1 MAAPAWQPHLDRLE
15 CLRGR
20 EVEVREL
27 SGGLSTRT
35 LRVTATDGGAPL
47 DVVVRLPSA
56 SPLGTSR
63 ATEHRSTLTAAAT
76 GTAPAVVEFAPPD
89 GPLVVEHL
97 DARTLGPAEVRA
109 DLGRVATLCRRLH
122 DGPRFDGDLDL
133 RAVVRRYQELV
144 DDLGTWR
151 PAGHAD
157 LAPAAARILA
167 TLHAR
172 PVPTVPCHNDLPGGN
187 VLDDGRRLWLVD
199 FEFAANSE
207 PWFELGNLAGGAALE
222 PGQVDELVTAYD
234 VGAGPRHRARTRLWS
249 TVCSW
254 SWVLWASVQEA
265 VGEVEH
271 DFRTWAVEQHE
282 RAREELS
289 SPGLDELLLRAADP
303 APGDS

>member
-1 MAAPAWQPHLDRLE
+1 MAAPAWRPHLDRLE

-20 EVEVREL
+20 DVEVREL
-27 SGGLSTRT
+27 SGGLSNRT

-63 ATEHRSTLTAAAT
+63 ATEHRNTVTAAAT
-76 GTAPAVVEFAPPD
+76 GTAPPVVEFAPPD

-109 DLGRVATLCRRLH
+109 DLGRVAELCRRLH

-133 RAVVRRYQELV
+133 GAVVRRYQGLV

-157 LAPAAARILA
+157 LAPAVALILA
-167 TLHAR
+167 TLRAHS
-172 PVPTVPCHNDLPGGN
+172 VPTVPCHNDLPGGN

-234 VGAGPRHRARTRLWS
+234 GGAGPRQLARTRLWS

-271 DFRTWAVEQHE
+271 DYRTWALEQHE

-289 SPGLDELLLRAADP
+289 STGLDELLLRAAD
-303 APGDS
+303 AALGNG

>member
-27 SGGLSTRT
+27 SGGLSNRT
-35 LRVTATDGGAPL
+35 LRVTAIDGAPL

-56 SPLGTSR
+56 SPLATPR
-63 ATEHRSTLTAAAT
+63 ATEHRNTVTAAAS
-76 GTAPAVVEFAPPD
+76 GTAPAVVEFAAPD

-97 DARTLGPAEVRA
+97 DARTLGPAEIRA
-109 DLGRVATLCRRLH
+109 DLGRVAALCRRLH

-133 RAVVRRYQELV
+133 GAVVRHYEELV
-144 DDLGTWR
+144 DDLRTWR

-157 LAPAAARILA
+157 LAPTVARILA
-167 TLHAR
+167 VLRAHPA
-172 PVPTVPCHNDLPGGN
+172 PTVPCHNDLPGGN

-234 VGAGPRHRARTRLWS
+234 GGAGPRHLARTLLWS

-271 DFRTWAVEQHE
+271 DYRTWALEQHE
-282 RAREELS
+282 RSRDELS
-289 SPGLDELLLRAADP
+289 SSSLDGLLLRAAEP
-303 APGDS
+303 APGDT